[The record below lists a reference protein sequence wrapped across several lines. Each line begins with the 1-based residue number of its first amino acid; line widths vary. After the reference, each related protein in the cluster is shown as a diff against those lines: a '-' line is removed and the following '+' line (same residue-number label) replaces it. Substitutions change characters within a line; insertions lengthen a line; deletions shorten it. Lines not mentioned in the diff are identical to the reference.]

1 MRRLILLALAVTAA
15 VVLLPTTA
23 VADSATHTYL
33 LVMDEPNF
41 GAAANGDQIAITG
54 EGELS
59 VNPNSI
65 DAAGAFTHT
74 DSSGNVKGAGI
85 WRATTLI
92 NYQSYGCGEVF
103 GQSIDP
109 DLCGGAVK
117 MNVTLT
123 PTGTSLQLPG
133 IMTVFCVIGTHAP
146 QSVLGPLTEGVTL
159 NVPGIVNF
167 NHSTGGENVY
177 VQLSLPLIR

>member
-1 MRRLILLALAVTAA
+1 MRRLILLALAVAAA
-15 VVLLPTTA
+15 VLLVPTVA

-33 LVMDEPNF
+33 LVMEEPNF
-41 GAAANGDQIAITG
+41 GVAANGDQIAVTG
-54 EGELS
+54 EGEFS

-65 DAAGAFTHT
+65 DAAGEFTHT
-74 DSSGNVKGAGI
+74 DSTGNVLASGT
-85 WRATTLI
+85 WTATGLL

-103 GQSIDP
+103 GDPIPP

-117 MNVTLT
+117 MSVTLT

-133 IMTVFCVIGTHAP
+133 TMTVFCVIGPHAP

-159 NVPGIVNF
+159 NVPGIINF
-167 NHSTGGENVY
+167 NHSAGGDNVY
-177 VQLSLPLIR
+177 IQIS